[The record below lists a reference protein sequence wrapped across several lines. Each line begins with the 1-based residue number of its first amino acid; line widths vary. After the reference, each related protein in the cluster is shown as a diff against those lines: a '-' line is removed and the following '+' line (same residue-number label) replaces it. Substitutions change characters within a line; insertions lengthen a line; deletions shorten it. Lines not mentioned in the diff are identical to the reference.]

1 MDQPSLPASLWRD
14 TAPALD
20 LDFPALAGDETC
32 DVAVVGG
39 GYTGL
44 HAAIAFADLDLRVI
58 LLEAG
63 SPGHGAS
70 GRNGGVVSA
79 KFRRSFGDLA
89 KSHGLDVARRMHSI
103 ANGSVDHLLATLERF
118 DLKDVGFRQVGAL
131 KCAHSSRAY
140 DHACEEAAWLRDV
153 LGEARLKTLSRE
165 AVAGETGT
173 SGFVGGVL
181 QENAGTIQPLSYL
194 RGLWRSLP
202 ELGIQAFAETPV
214 TDIADTGTTLRLQTQ
229 NGEVLAKKALLATNA
244 FQVSGKAGARIAR
257 GLVPFRSAIIAT
269 EALPRDLDLQLLKNG
284 RSYTETRR
292 MMRWFRKVDGR
303 ILFGGRGALGHVEA
317 PAAFDRLE
325 GAMRGIFPALDGIR
339 IEHRWSGQVALS
351 FDGFPIAGLLSGRIG
366 YAGGFN
372 GAGVA
377 MSGFVGD
384 QIARLMTS
392 QPHDLGLISRASVP
406 SMPLYPLRATMV
418 RSAAYALELMDAA
431 GL

>member
-1 MDQPSLPASLWRD
+1 MQLPSLPASLWRD
-14 TAPALD
+14 TASSPELHPPALT
-20 LDFPALAGDETC
+20 GDETC
-32 DVAVVGG
+32 DIAVVGG

-44 HAAIAFADLDLRVI
+44 HAALAFADLGLNVV

-63 SPGHGAS
+63 SPGQGAS

-89 KSHGLDVARRMHSI
+89 KSHGLDVARRMHAI

-118 DLKDVGFRQVGAL
+118 DLKDAGFRQVGAL

-140 DHACEEAAWLRDV
+140 HHASEEAAWLRDI
-153 LGEARLKTLSRE
+153 LGETNLKTLGRD
-165 AVAGETGT
+165 AVAEETGT
-173 SGFVGGVL
+173 KGFVGGVL

-194 RGLWRSLP
+194 MGLWRALSV
-202 ELGIQAFAETPV
+202 LGVPVFAETPV
-214 TDIADTGTTLRLQTQ
+214 TDIRDTGTGVRIRTQ
-229 NGEVLAKKALLATNA
+229 AGEVHARKALLATNA
-244 FQVSGKAGARIAR
+244 FQVSGKAGQRIAR

-269 EALPRDLDLQLLKNG
+269 EKLPPDLYRKLLKHE

-292 MMRWFRKVDGR
+292 MMRWFRKSDGR

-325 GAMRGIFPALDGIR
+325 KAMRAIFPSLDGMKV
-339 IEHRWSGQVALS
+339 EYRWSGQVALS
-351 FDGFPIAGLLSGRIG
+351 FDGLPIAGLVTDRIG

-384 QIARLMTS
+384 QIARRMTD
-392 QPHDLGLISRASVP
+392 QPHDLSLIARASVP
-406 SMPLYPLRATMV
+406 SMPLYQLRALMV
-418 RSAAYALELMDAA
+418 RGAACGLELMDSA

>member
-1 MDQPSLPASLWRD
+1 MQLPPLPASLWRD
-14 TAPALD
+14 TAPSLEPYP
-20 LDFPALAGDETC
+20 PALAGDKTC
-32 DVAVVGG
+32 DIVVVGG

-44 HAAIAFADLDLRVI
+44 HAALAFADVGLNVV

-63 SPGHGAS
+63 SPGQGAS

-89 KSHGLDVARRMHSI
+89 KAHGLDVARRMHAI
-103 ANGSVDHLLATLERF
+103 ANGSVDHLTATLERF

-140 DHACEEAAWLRDV
+140 DHAREEAAWLRDV
-153 LGEARLKTLSRE
+153 LGETNLKTLSRD
-165 AVAGETGT
+165 AVAEETGT
-173 SGFVGGVL
+173 DGFVGGVL
-181 QENAGTIQPLSYL
+181 QENAGTIHPLSYL
-194 RGLWRSLP
+194 KGLWHGLS
-202 ELGIQAFAETPV
+202 ELGIQVFAETPV
-214 TDIADTGTTLRLQTQ
+214 TDIRDTGTGVRIRTQT
-229 NGEVLAKKALLATNA
+229 GEVLAKKALLATNA
-244 FQVSGKAGARIAR
+244 FQVAGKAGERIAR

-269 EALPRDLDLQLLKNG
+269 ETLPEDLCRQLLKNE

-292 MMRWFRKVDGR
+292 MMRWFRKSDGR

-325 GAMRGIFPALDGIR
+325 GAMRGIFPKLDGVKV
-339 IEHRWSGQVALS
+339 EYRWSGQVALS
-351 FDGFPIAGLLSGRIG
+351 FDGLPIAGLVTDRIG

-384 QIARLMTS
+384 QTARLMMN
-392 QPHDLGLISRASVP
+392 QPHDLALIARASVP
-406 SMPLYPLRATMV
+406 SMPLYPLRALTV
-418 RSAAYALELMDAA
+418 RGAAYALELMDVA